1 MSHTAEPTT
10 RLEPAHEQHGARTL
24 RGLVRYYLSLG
35 SSGFGGPIALVGYM
49 HRDLVEGR
57 RWYTE
62 AEFQQG
68 MAVAQMMPGPLAAQL
83 AMWFG
88 YLHAGWRGAAAVAAP
103 FVLVPFAIVT
113 AVAVF
118 YAEYQGLAW
127 VHHIFRAVGPAVLAI
142 IAIAAWK
149 LGRSTNKTDPVL
161 WIIGIVLCVATA
173 VSGAEI
179 VWLFLLAAA
188 FGAIYYGGG
197 LPRPGARL
205 HSISPAGL
213 LAAVQGFAWT
223 GSGASVGT
231 LGLFFLKAGAF
242 TFGSGLAIVPFL
254 HSGLVDEH
262 HWLTE
267 RQFID
272 AVAMGLISPGP
283 VVIMATFAG
292 YLVFGITGA
301 VIATLAVFL
310 PAYVLVVVPGPVIRR
325 YEHNHRLQGFIKGAT
340 AAAVGAIAGAAIV
353 IAQQVIED
361 RWSVVIA
368 LVALAVL
375 LQRCVKITEPVLIA
389 AAALIGLVAFS

>member
-1 MSHTAEPTT
+1 MSQIT
-10 RLEPAHEQHGARTL
+10 EPAPVAADAAPATPRTL

-49 HRDLVEGR
+49 HRDLVQGR

-103 FVLVPFAIVT
+103 FVLVPFALVT

-118 YAEYQGLAW
+118 YAEYQGLPW

-142 IAIAAWK
+142 ITIAAYK

-161 WIIGIVLCVATA
+161 WIIGIVLCAATA
-173 VSGAEI
+173 ISGAEI

-197 LPRPGARL
+197 LPRPGSGLA
-205 HSISPAGL
+205 SVSPAGI
-213 LAAVQGFAWT
+213 LAAVQGFAWA
-223 GSGASVGT
+223 GSSASVGT

-254 HSGLVDEH
+254 HAGLVDEH

-267 RQFID
+267 QQFID

-301 VIATLAVFL
+301 IIATLAVFL
-310 PAYVLVVVPGPVIRR
+310 PAYLLVVIPGPVIRR
-325 YEHNHRLQGFIKGAT
+325 YEHHPRLQGFIKGAT

-361 RWSVVIA
+361 EWSALIA
-368 LVALAVL
+368 LIALAAL
-375 LQRCVKITEPVLIA
+375 LQRRVKITEPALVA
-389 AAALIGLVAFS
+389 AAALAGLVVFS